1 MYKTIL
7 VPLDGS
13 RRAESIL
20 DHVEG
25 LARYSRAKIILL
37 TALEHKIRAGGEGVQ
52 SHLDEGEL
60 EQRMFK
66 AKSYLADL
74 SEQFKQKDIQAIS
87 HVIYGSAIEVI
98 TKVAEEEKAD
108 LIAIASHGRTGLERA
123 FYGSI
128 SAGLLQI
135 VDRPLLLIRS
145 RGMKVDSTIQWGKDV
160 I

>member
-25 LARYSRAKIILL
+25 LARFTRAKILFL
-37 TALEHKIRAGGEGVQ
+37 TALEHKIRVGGEGVQ

-60 EQRMFK
+60 EQRTYK

-74 SEQFKQKDIQAIS
+74 SEKFKQKDIQAIP
-87 HVIYGSAIEVI
+87 HVIYGPAIEVI
-98 TKVAEEEKAD
+98 IKVAEEENAD
-108 LIAIASHGRTGLERA
+108 LIAIASHGRSGLERA

-128 SAGLLQI
+128 SAALLQV

-145 RGMKVDSTIQWGKDV
+145 RGIKVDSTIQWGKDV